1 MKKSIVI
8 KKLTTMAAAGLL
20 TAMAAASNA
29 YAYPTG
35 SIAAWDTTGLL
46 GTEASVPGSGSGH
59 VSPIS
64 LTRGAGLTSSA
75 AANNF
80 GSTGWDG
87 MDTGDYFEF
96 GLSVES
102 GYQTTLNDLWISS
115 RSSSTGPG
123 TIGFYSSLDG
133 YANPFY
139 TVVQNNSA
147 YANSII
153 DLSGLG
159 PVNGSFFIRL
169 YEIGNTQADGVGDT
183 AGTGTFR
190 IGDYYDGTEYYDIV
204 MTGVTTQASPVPAPA
219 AVWLLGSGILGLA
232 GLRRNRQ

>member
-20 TAMAAASNA
+20 TAVAAASNA
-29 YAYPTG
+29 YAYPAG

-46 GTEASVPGSGSGH
+46 GTETSVAGSGTDH

-64 LTRGAGLTSSA
+64 LTRGAGLTPSA
-75 AANNF
+75 AANSF
-80 GSTGWDG
+80 SSTGWDG
-87 MDTGDYFEF
+87 MDAGDYFEF
-96 GLSVES
+96 GLTVES
-102 GYQTTLNDLWISS
+102 GYQATLTDLWISS
-115 RSSSTGPG
+115 RSSGTGPG

-139 TVVQNNSA
+139 TVVQNNTA
-147 YANSII
+147 YANSVI

-169 YEIGNTQADGVGDT
+169 YEIGNTQADGAGDT

-190 IGDYYDGTEYYDIV
+190 IGDYYDGTEFFDIV
-204 MTGVTTQASPVPAPA
+204 ITGETSQASPVPVPA
-219 AVWLLGSGILGLA
+219 AVWLLGSGVLGLA